1 MSDKSEKKEK
11 SQEIYDKN
19 VETDEEWDKEFFK
32 QLIEDVSENRNIQQ
46 CISCGRCVGDCP
58 AAKISNYNSRKIIE
72 KVLKGDKSVLKDSD
86 IWYCF
91 LCERC
96 KRVCPKEGINIP
108 LLIINLRN
116 ESFKRGYG
124 PKYND
129 LTKYV
134 EMAERFLTNATVL
147 EEPLGEE
154 IPVRRVEEIDKI
166 CDFAR
171 IKYVFKASD
180 KYGKLKSLLQEKE
193 KEQKEEKEN

>member
-1 MSDKSEKKEK
+1 MAKGKIES
-11 SQEIYDKN
+11 
-19 VETDEEWDKEFFK
+19 DEEWSYDFLE
-32 QLIEDVSENRNIQQ
+32 LLVEDIEANRNIRQ
-46 CISCGRCVGDCP
+46 CISCGKCVGECP
-58 AAKISNYNSRKIIE
+58 ASKISDFNIRKIIR
-72 KVLKGDKSVLKDSD
+72 KVLRGDRSVLKDSD

-134 EMAERFLTNATVL
+134 NMASQFLTNGTVL
-147 EEPLGEE
+147 DDPLDGPLPEE
-154 IPVRRVEEIDKI
+154 RVKELDKI

-171 IKYVFKASD
+171 IKYVFKARNRN
-180 KYGKLKSLLQEKE
+180 QN
-193 KEQKEEKEN
+193 EKENSEENQSPEQESEIL